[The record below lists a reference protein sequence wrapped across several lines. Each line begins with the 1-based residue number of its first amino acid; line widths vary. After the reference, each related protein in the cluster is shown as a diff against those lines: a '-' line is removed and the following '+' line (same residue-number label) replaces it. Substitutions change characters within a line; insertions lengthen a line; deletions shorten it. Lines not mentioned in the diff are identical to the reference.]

1 MTVANRLFRTFCHSS
16 CFPLLQSQTFGW
28 KKMSKKYMSP
38 FLAHFHRT
46 AACRTPRA
54 VSEEGAEDP
63 PSSPRDQP
71 CQYNEVQR
79 GKHPNWAAIHLLCT
93 ARCNP
98 ATLSPPIQS
107 ISSTK
112 VNGNDAS
119 SLLKASLRVL
129 SEAVIATPEGTPRPC
144 TAANWR
150 EIISGTMETGRSF
163 AQKTF
168 SDPSFER
175 PNPPVSS
182 PCN

>member
-1 MTVANRLFRTFCHSS
+1 MTVANRIFRTFCHSS
-16 CFPLLQSQTFGW
+16 CFPVLQSQTRGC
-28 KKMSKKYMSP
+28 KTMSKKYTSP

-46 AACRTPRA
+46 AACQTPRA

-63 PSSPRDQP
+63 PSSPRDHP

-112 VNGNDAS
+112 VNGNNAS

-129 SEAVIATPEGTPRPC
+129 SEAVIAIPEGTPRPC
-144 TAANWR
+144 TAAN
-150 EIISGTMETGRSF
+150 
-163 AQKTF
+163 
-168 SDPSFER
+168 
-175 PNPPVSS
+175 
-182 PCN
+182 